1 MENGPAIL
9 LLCLRVEPAET
20 KVARLRELTDKDW
33 EDILKVAKSQ
43 GIAAILFHSLKPLQ
57 PALNIPEQILDGL
70 RQSYLNSSARSMRL
84 FKNLLQII
92 TIFNRENIPVILLK
106 GAHLAKFVYENP
118 ALRPMSDIDLLAKE
132 DDLLKIHHLLIENG
146 FSTLEQDQGAILRHT
161 APYKKNNFPALEVH
175 YNIAILPNNKSI
187 ESADLWERAQKLT
200 LEGVNIMT
208 LSPEDLLLHLCAH
221 TAIQHGF
228 DNGLTPYFDIRQT
241 LEQYNEI
248 LKWEILVG
256 RAKEW
261 GLERSVDLMLLLT
274 DKFIGLPLPEQIS
287 NTIKSDQELRD
298 ALKIA
303 EELIF
308 KRGPGVTPSIAR
320 LFEGQGWRVKLRY
333 FSQRAFPS
341 EQVMTIGKKKTAIS
355 RLKLFRLYYVHLQN
369 LYRKYWKII
378 WLGLRRNP
386 ETVAALENQNKRN
399 ELRDWLAREVNS

>member
-1 MENGPAIL
+1 MENGPTLL
-9 LLCLRVEPAET
+9 LLCLRAEPAET
-20 KVARLRELTDKDW
+20 KVARLRELTDNDW
-33 EDILKVAKSQ
+33 EDILKEARSQ
-43 GIAAILFHSLKPLQ
+43 GIAPILFHSLKPLQ
-57 PALNIPEQILDGL
+57 SALNIPEQILDVL
-70 RQSYLNSSARSMRL
+70 RQNYLNSSARNMRL
-84 FKNLLQII
+84 FQKLLQIL

-106 GAHLAKFVYENP
+106 GAHLAKLVYESP

-146 FSTLEQDQGAILRHT
+146 FSTLKQDQGAILRHM
-161 APYKKNNFPALEVH
+161 APYKKNNFPALEIH
-175 YNIAILPNNKSI
+175 YNIAILPNNKRI

-200 LEGVNIMT
+200 PEGVNIMT

-221 TAIQHGF
+221 TSIQHGF

-241 LEQYNEI
+241 LEHYNEI
-248 LKWEILVG
+248 LNWEIIAG

-287 NTIKSDQELRD
+287 NTLKSDHELRD
-298 ALKIA
+298 VLKTA

-320 LFEGQGWRVKLRY
+320 LFEKQGWRTKLRY
-333 FSQRAFPS
+333 FTQRAFPS
-341 EQVMTIGKKKTAIS
+341 EQVMTIGKNKTDVS
-355 RLKLFRLYYVHLQN
+355 RLKLFRLYYLHLQN
-369 LYRKYWKII
+369 LYKKYWKIF

-386 ETVAALENQNKRN
+386 EALAALENQKKRN
-399 ELRDWLAREVNS
+399 ELRDWLTREVNS